1 MDILQILLQ
10 IYREYTLYN
19 QINSINSL
27 IIIYRLMTII
37 FQFNNQIAT
46 IQSIAKNIHISR
58 YTEIHLIRKFQFLLL
73 IYIETSRAI
82 LFFIFVD
89 RNRSKTN
96 RSEIFSIFDIIS
108 TGYIFH
114 DET

>member
-1 MDILQILLQ
+1 
-10 IYREYTLYN
+10 
-19 QINSINSL
+19 
-27 IIIYRLMTII
+27 MTII

-46 IQSIAKNIHISR
+46 IQSIAKNISR

>member
-1 MDILQILLQ
+1 
-10 IYREYTLYN
+10 
-19 QINSINSL
+19 
-27 IIIYRLMTII
+27 MTII

-46 IQSIAKNIHISR
+46 IQSIAKNISR

-73 IYIETSRAI
+73 VYIETSRAI

-114 DET
+114 DKR